1 MEEKIGHQL
10 NQKETAHMN
19 SAMKSS
25 LGKPDSLDAVMDLEK
40 SDHALLNLSD
50 EKKELQESQGTFG
63 SGGNHVN
70 SELIVIK
77 ADNRLSMDEYTE
89 QLELGQVA
97 DIADLVIGSE

>member
-50 EKKELQESQGTFG
+50 EKKEL
-63 SGGNHVN
+63 
-70 SELIVIK
+70 
-77 ADNRLSMDEYTE
+77 
-89 QLELGQVA
+89 
-97 DIADLVIGSE
+97 